1 MLDGSIMALKM
12 RECCSKLRVQLL
24 QKKSVE
30 QAFICYNVRLRA
42 SLCSLFENHDALVQE
57 LSALIKTSVSNR
69 LPDQEIDHL
78 LALKQK
84 QKIRKENLMVKDDA
98 ADLQQDLDF

>member
-1 MLDGSIMALKM
+1 MYVFLLDHIF
-12 RECCSKLRVQLL
+12 CSK
-24 QKKSVE
+24 
-30 QAFICYNVRLRA
+30 ND
-42 SLCSLFENHDALVQE
+42 DALDQE
-57 LSALIKTSVSNR
+57 LSALIKTSISNR

-98 ADLQQDLDF
+98 ADSKQDLDF